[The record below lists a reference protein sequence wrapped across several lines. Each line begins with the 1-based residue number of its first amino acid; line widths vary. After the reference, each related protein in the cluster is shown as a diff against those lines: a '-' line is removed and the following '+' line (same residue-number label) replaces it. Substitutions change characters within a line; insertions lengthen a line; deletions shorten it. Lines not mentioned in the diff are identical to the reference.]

1 MTNLQLAAVGD
12 ALARTRTA
20 TAMALRRRDGQL
32 VFAAVSAAYLLVY
45 LWAIGHLAAGLGGF
59 GVTIVD
65 DPLATLL
72 QSDGTFSF
80 RPIARVVLGPV
91 TYLASLN
98 TLLGGAIAALVGLNL
113 ALSYLAWRQPAACGI
128 GQSSSGLV
136 AGIPALLSGTA
147 CCGPVVLI
155 AVGIQASS
163 VLLTAFQF
171 LLPAAVLMLLGSLL
185 LVGRRITVGSAKHPS
200 AGGE

>member
-1 MTNLQLAAVGD
+1 MTD
-12 ALARTRTA
+12 TRLARLAGALSKTRA
-20 TAMALRRRDGQL
+20 ASAMTLRRRDGQL
-32 VFAAVSAAYLLVY
+32 VFAAVSTAYLLVY

-59 GVTIVD
+59 SVTVVD

-72 QSDGTFSF
+72 QSEGTFSF
-80 RPIARVVLGPV
+80 RPVASVVLGPV

-98 TLLGGAIAALVGLNL
+98 TLLGGAVAALVGLNL
-113 ALSYLAWRQPAACGI
+113 AVSYLAWRQPAACGI

-163 VLLTAFQF
+163 ALLTAFQF

-185 LVGRRITVGSAKHPS
+185 LVGRQLTVT
-200 AGGE
+200 E

>member
-98 TLLGGAIAALVGLNL
+98 TLLGGAVAALVGLNL

-128 GQSSSGLV
+128 GQSSSGVV

>member
-1 MTNLQLAAVGD
+1 MTDARLSRVGD

-20 TAMALRRRDGQL
+20 TAMTLGRRDGQV
-32 VFAAVSAAYLLVY
+32 VFAAVTAAYLIAY

-59 GVTIVD
+59 SVTVVD
-65 DPLATLL
+65 DPVATLV
-72 QSDGTFSF
+72 QSEGAFSF
-80 RPIARVVLGPV
+80 RPIARVVLGPI

-98 TLLGGAIAALVGLNL
+98 TLLGGAVAALVGLNL
-113 ALSYLAWRQPAACGI
+113 ALSYVAWRQPAACGI

-163 VLLTAFQF
+163 ALLTVFQF
-171 LLPAAVLMLLGSLL
+171 LLPVAVLL
-185 LVGRRITVGSAKHPS
+185 LVGSLVLVGRQLTVEQPTST
-200 AGGE
+200 

>member
-163 VLLTAFQF
+163 ALLTAFQF
-171 LLPAAVLMLLGSLL
+171 LLPAAVLMLFGSLL
-185 LVGRRITVGSAKHPS
+185 LVGQRITVESAS
-200 AGGE
+200 VA